1 MLNENCGIGTKAIHA
16 GNVKDAQYGALATPI
31 YQSSTFVF
39 DSCEQGGRRFA
50 EVSFAGLTDAVGTG
64 AEICCIKIQL
74 DDFVLAIRILKHQRQ
89 YCFLNLALHALL
101 MREKNVFDELLR
113 ERAAALHHLACRD
126 IDEQR
131 AQDAVDSDSAVII
144 KVMVFNGDERMRNIL
159 RHSVQACPVRTLA
172 DGVDDLVHIE
182 GQIKF
187 LHG

>member
-1 MLNENCGIGTKAIHA
+1 
-16 GNVKDAQYGALATPI
+16 
-31 YQSSTFVF
+31 
-39 DSCEQGGRRFA
+39 
-50 EVSFAGLTDAVGTG
+50 
-64 AEICCIKIQL
+64 
-74 DDFVLAIRILKHQRQ
+74 
-89 YCFLNLALHALL
+89 

-131 AQDAVDSDSAVII
+131 AQDAVDSDGAMII

-159 RHSVQACPVRTLA
+159 RHSVQAGPVRTLA
-172 DGVDDLVHIE
+172 DGVDNLVHIE